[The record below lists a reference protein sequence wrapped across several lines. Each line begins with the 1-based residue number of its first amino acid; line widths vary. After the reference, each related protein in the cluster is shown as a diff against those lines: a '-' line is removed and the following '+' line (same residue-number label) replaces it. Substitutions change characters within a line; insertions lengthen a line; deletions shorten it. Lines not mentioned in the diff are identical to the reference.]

1 MIIRFFKITK
11 LPQLITAF
19 LVSLTIMLVLK
30 NEYISI
36 NDLISL
42 ASLILT
48 FLLSL
53 FIISKNSILK
63 NNQFTTLGL
72 ILFSGIYFRM
82 PTEINIDISY
92 IFLLL
97 SIRRIYSLKS
107 NKNISKKLFDVGFWL
122 AISCFFNPY
131 NIFFLITVVLGIY
144 FFYKI
149 NLKIILKSICGF
161 LAATILILFYTSY
174 TSFQTLNGD
183 FIINY
188 LDLFIIALKTD
199 KASMN
204 NDYFHWSFAVSS
216 SILFIF
222 YSFKYFGKNLSE
234 RIKNLF
240 LLMFFL
246 NSLILVL
253 LINEYSIFLFF
264 PFLVTLIKIISELK
278 MNLFIEITILTI
290 ILINSY
296 PF

>member
-11 LPQLITAF
+11 LPQVITASIA
-19 LVSLTIMLVLK
+19 SLIIMLVLK

-36 NDLISL
+36 NDFISL
-42 ASLILT
+42 ASLILA

-72 ILFSGIYFRM
+72 ILFSGAYFRM
-82 PTEINIDISY
+82 PTDINIDISY

-97 SIRRIYSLKS
+97 SIRRIYTLKS
-107 NKNISKKLFDVGFWL
+107 NQNISKKLFDIGFWL

-131 NIFFLITVVLGIY
+131 NIFFLITVVSGIY

-161 LAATILILFYTSY
+161 LAATLLILFYTSY
-174 TSFQTLNGD
+174 ASLEKLSLN
-183 FIINY
+183 FIINH
-188 LDLFIIALKTD
+188 LDLFIIQLNAG
-199 KASMN
+199 KASMY
-204 NDYFHWSFAVSS
+204 NDYFHWPFAVSS

-240 LLMFFL
+240 LLIFFL
-246 NSLILVL
+246 NSLALVL
-253 LINEYSIFLFF
+253 LINEYSILLFF

-278 MNLFIEITILTI
+278 MNLFIEMTILTI

>member
-1 MIIRFFKITK
+1 
-11 LPQLITAF
+11 
-19 LVSLTIMLVLK
+19 
-30 NEYISI
+30 
-36 NDLISL
+36 
-42 ASLILT
+42 
-48 FLLSL
+48 
-53 FIISKNSILK
+53 
-63 NNQFTTLGL
+63 
-72 ILFSGIYFRM
+72 
-82 PTEINIDISY
+82 
-92 IFLLL
+92 LL

-122 AISCFFNPY
+122 AISCFFNLY
-131 NIFFLITVVLGIY
+131 NIFFLITIVLGIY

-161 LAATILILFYTSY
+161 LVATLLLLFYTSY
-174 TSFQTLNGD
+174 TLLQTLNGD

-188 LDLFIIALKTD
+188 LDLSIIALNAD

-204 NDYFHWSFAVSS
+204 NHCFHWSFAVLSC
-216 SILFIF
+216 ILFIF

-240 LLMFFL
+240 LLIFFS

-278 MNLFIEITILTI
+278 MNLFIEMTILTI